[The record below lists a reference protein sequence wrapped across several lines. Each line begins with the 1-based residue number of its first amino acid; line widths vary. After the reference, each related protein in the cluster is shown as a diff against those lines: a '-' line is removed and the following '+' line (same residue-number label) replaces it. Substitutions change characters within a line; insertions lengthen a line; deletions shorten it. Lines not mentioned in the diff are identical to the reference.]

1 MDGWAN
7 LYDYY
12 DFEDKLIEQRL
23 QETQTDDPIQE
34 SDQDAI

>member
-1 MDGWAN
+1 MDGFAA

-12 DFEDKLIEQRL
+12 DYEDKQIKQRL

>member
-12 DFEDKLIEQRL
+12 DYEDKLIEQRL
-23 QETQTDDPIQE
+23 QETQTDDNRTDDNE
-34 SDQDAI
+34 

>member
-12 DFEDKLIEQRL
+12 DYEDKLIEQRL
-23 QETQTDDPIQE
+23 QETQTDERTDSI
-34 SDQDAI
+34 DQD

>member
-12 DFEDKLIEQRL
+12 DYEDKQIKQRL
-23 QETQTDDPIQE
+23 QETQTDDNRT
-34 SDQDAI
+34 DDNK